1 MRSRGLRVIICI
13 YFSYIVAV
21 SLIDGGNRSTQR
33 KPPTCR
39 KSLTN
44 YTQKIVGLIFNI
56 FYIGSFV
63 KLCPVIAAI
72 FFLSISTKVVSSNP
86 THGEMYLIPLYV
98 IEFVSD
104 LRQVGGFLWVLRFPP
119 SIRLTATI

>member
-1 MRSRGLRVIICI
+1 MLLLLNGKLLDKQNVPKNISFTL
-13 YFSYIVAV
+13 
-21 SLIDGGNRSTQR
+21 LIRIALLKIS
-33 KPPTCR
+33 
-39 KSLTN
+39 SEH
-44 YTQKIVGLIFNI
+44 TQKIVGLIFNI
-56 FYIGSFV
+56 FYIGSYV